1 MDPIPRDESEDKRTK
16 GRGIQSMRFYSAP
29 VSSRKLKVL
38 YRVTGLVM
46 ILASVLI
53 LHGRV
58 TAPVGAATPAVEHK
72 RRELGDLTSGDRG
85 IDKMIRRAGAKY
97 GVDPKLIYYVMR
109 QESQFKPAA
118 RSGKDAQG
126 LMQIISATAARFK
139 IENRYDPAQNIE
151 GGVRYLRWLLKRFNG
166 NVNLALAGY
175 NAGEGS
181 VEKCGNK
188 VPDYKETKNYVQ
200 NIASA
205 YGKTYHPV
213 SEPEQ
218 SSVAMGVISSG
229 TD

>member
-1 MDPIPRDESEDKRTK
+1 
-16 GRGIQSMRFYSAP
+16 MRFYSASL
-29 VSSRKLKVL
+29 SSRKLKVL
-38 YRVTGLVM
+38 YRLTALVM

-58 TAPVGAATPAVEHK
+58 TAPVGAATSAVDQ
-72 RRELGDLTSGDRG
+72 RGRALGDLTSGDRG
-85 IDKMIRRAGAKY
+85 IDKMIVHAGAKY
-97 GVDPKLIYYVMR
+97 GIDPKLIYYVMR
-109 QESQFKPAA
+109 QESQFKPTA

-126 LMQIISATAARFK
+126 LMQIISATAERFK
-139 IENRYDPAQNIE
+139 VQNRYDPAQNIE

-188 VPDYKETKNYVQ
+188 VPDYKETQNYVQ
-200 NIASA
+200 KITSA

-218 SSVAMGVISSG
+218 SSVEMGVISSG
-229 TD
+229 TE

>member
-1 MDPIPRDESEDKRTK
+1 
-16 GRGIQSMRFYSAP
+16 MRLYSAS

-38 YRVTGLVM
+38 YRLTALVM
-46 ILASVLI
+46 ILGSMLI

-58 TAPVGAATPAVEHK
+58 AAPVGAATAPVNPK
-72 RRELGDLTSGDRG
+72 RQAPLGDLTSGDRG
-85 IDKMIRRAGAKY
+85 IDKMIVHAGAKY
-97 GVDPKLIYYVMR
+97 GVDPKLIYYVIR

-126 LMQIISATAARFK
+126 LMQIISATADRFK
-139 IENRYDPAQNIE
+139 VQNRYDPAQNIE
-151 GGVRYLRWLLKRFNG
+151 GGVKYLRWLLKRFDG

-200 NIASA
+200 KITSA

-213 SEPEQ
+213 REPQE
-218 SSVAMGVISSG
+218 SPVEIGVISSA
-229 TD
+229 TE

>member
-1 MDPIPRDESEDKRTK
+1 
-16 GRGIQSMRFYSAP
+16 MRLYSA
-29 VSSRKLKVL
+29 SLSIRKLKVL
-38 YRVTGLVM
+38 YRLTALVM

-58 TAPVGAATPAVEHK
+58 TAPVGAAIPNVDQKGRA
-72 RRELGDLTSGDRG
+72 LGDLTSGDRG
-85 IDKMIRRAGAKY
+85 IDRMILHAGAKY

-109 QESQFKPAA
+109 QESQFKPKA

-126 LMQIISATAARFK
+126 LMQIIAATAERFK
-139 IENRYDPAQNIE
+139 VQNRYDPAQNIE
-151 GGVRYLRWLLKRFNG
+151 GGVRYLRWLLKRFDG
-166 NVNLALAGY
+166 NVDLALAGY

-200 NIASA
+200 KITSA

-213 SEPEQ
+213 REPEQ
-218 SSVAMGVISSG
+218 APVEMGMIS
-229 TD
+229 TATE

>member
-1 MDPIPRDESEDKRTK
+1 
-16 GRGIQSMRFYSAP
+16 MRLYSGS
-29 VSSRKLKVL
+29 VSNRKLKVL
-38 YRVTGLVM
+38 YRLTALGM
-46 ILASVLI
+46 ILGSMLI

-58 TAPVGAATPAVEHK
+58 AAPVGATTAPVNQK
-72 RRELGDLTSGDRG
+72 RAPLGDLTSGDRG
-85 IDKMIRRAGAKY
+85 IDKMIVHAGAKY
-97 GVDPKLIYYVMR
+97 GVDPKLIYYVIR

-126 LMQIISATAARFK
+126 LMQIISATANRFK
-139 IENRYDPAQNIE
+139 VQNRYDPAQNIE
-151 GGVRYLRWLLKRFNG
+151 GGVKYLRWLLKRFDG

-200 NIASA
+200 KITSA

-213 SEPEQ
+213 REPQPSPVEI
-218 SSVAMGVISSG
+218 GVISSA
-229 TD
+229 TE